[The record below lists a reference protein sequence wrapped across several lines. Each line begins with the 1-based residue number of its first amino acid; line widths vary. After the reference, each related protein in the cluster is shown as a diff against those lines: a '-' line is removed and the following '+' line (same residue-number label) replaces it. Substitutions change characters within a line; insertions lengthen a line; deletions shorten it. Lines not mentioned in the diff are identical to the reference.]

1 MVYGLSDVI
10 LSNKDYKFNKLTINK
25 DFIIQNN
32 LNIKYNL
39 DLNDVSTDKTNIG
52 LQIINNG
59 FFKSNINITNYK
71 INITNSIQSKNLILT
86 NTKLKVKKTINLN
99 LNTNAEQINI
109 NLKNKNTSFS
119 VKKTIDVLGNVNIN
133 LFRVNNNINCQG
145 NINIRKLLI
154 LENNLTNS
162 YNLNVN
168 KTIHKTQFNINNDI
182 TFKNLIIK
190 ENMNVYNNINLDSL
204 LAKGILNVKKNVES
218 KNGILSLPIVY
229 SLNKNGAIG
238 FNSATNNI
246 YSNCNNNI
254 HILNDSKG
262 ILHKSSIVFND
273 TISSDIHISNINGK
287 IIDIQNNLQFYYK
300 TNVLGNLNVSD
311 YATIDYNCTLNN
323 NVYVNNNI
331 ELKLGSVK
339 LPLSENKKQLGSIR
353 YNISTGK
360 INGVYKSNNWH
371 DLDFLDKNNT
381 GIIRNSNTILFNIK
395 NNTIITSNNNTHIH
409 NTTFISNNLNISDS
423 FNIQHNI
430 YTSNNINIDSIPI
443 QFYNN
448 LLRSYN
454 ITNDKWT
461 SLTNEELNS
470 YYRLPYKTNNFY
482 SNNIKNEYSHLNT
495 IKTINY
501 DNTII
506 NNYIEFNQEY
516 ISVDNLYFSH
526 FYLDLINTRLNTYN
540 IQIYKSNTLQSNTLQ
555 RELSLTNIN
564 STNRIIDLETPIYF
578 TKDEILKIKIKS
590 LHTNMNDSILINL
603 LGYSHKIINTK
614 GDSNFFT
621 DNIVN
626 FNQTTTF
633 NVDVEF
639 NNNINISDKIM
650 FNLDKVNNIQKQSI
664 TKSTTQNNLFEIND
678 NFIINN
684 TGNVGIGTN
693 PTDSLITIYSQD
705 GIAFEDTGGLSILSN
720 LNSTN
725 IITNNIN
732 ITNNTNTVNLLTNNL
747 PFTKDI
753 SILQNIQS
761 DKTIYINGNTNLENT
776 KNLVTN
782 VLHINKYN
790 NNIDQTLH
798 LPNIEKMYLYE
809 NNTNLCSIHYN
820 TINSTKSNYIHHS
833 KIQKINE
840 NLNIHT
846 GTINISAKSTGF
858 YTEPSSSTIF
868 NININQNESYFSI
881 LNNGYT
887 LMNTSLIINNID
899 INEKMKTILYNIEGP
914 KEPLIEYNFQNN
926 NNITLYTQQENY
938 STYIVYSNI
947 IVPTTFIT
955 DINSSNIIYSTL
967 ITKPFYTNLGFNI
980 NIDIIYFTE
989 IILIND
995 SIRTFYNN
1003 IKSYKI
1009 NNPYNYSVSIF
1020 YLNNNT
1026 IYPTHLTNREGII
1039 YKNYG
1044 IKSRIL

>member
-1 MVYGLSDVI
+1 MVYGLPDVI
-10 LSNKDYKFNKLTINK
+10 LSNKDYKFTKLTITK

-39 DLNDVSTDKTNIG
+39 DLNEVYSDKNNIG

-59 FFKSNINITNYK
+59 FFNSNINITNYK
-71 INITNSIQSKNLILT
+71 INISNSIQSKNLILT
-86 NTKLKVKKTINLN
+86 NTKLKVKKSINLN

-109 NLKNKNTSFS
+109 NLKNKNTNLL

-133 LFRVNNNINCQG
+133 LFRVNKNINCQG
-145 NINIRKLLI
+145 NINIGKLLI

-204 LAKGILNVKKNVES
+204 LAKGLLNVKKNVET
-218 KNGILSLPIVY
+218 KNGILSLPIIY
-229 SLNKNGAIG
+229 NLNRHGAIA
-238 FNSATNNI
+238 FNSTTNNI

-262 ILHKSSIVFND
+262 IFHKSSIVFND
-273 TISSDIHISNINGK
+273 NISSNIEISNINSK
-287 IIDIQNNLQFYYK
+287 IIDIHNNLQFYYK
-300 TNVLGNLNVSD
+300 TNVLGNINVAN

-360 INGVYKSNNWH
+360 INNVYNSNNWQ

-395 NNTIITSNNNTHIH
+395 NNTIITSNNNTHIN
-409 NTTFISNNLNISDS
+409 NTTYISNNLNIYDS

-430 YTSNNINIDSIPI
+430 YTSNNINIDNIPI
-443 QFYNN
+443 QLYNN
-448 LLRSYN
+448 LLRSYD
-454 ITNDKWT
+454 ITTDKWT

-495 IKTINY
+495 IKTLNY

-526 FYLDLINTRLNTYN
+526 FYLNLINTYINTYN
-540 IQIYKSNTLQSNTLQ
+540 IQIYKSNTLQK
-555 RELSLTNIN
+555 ELNLVNIN
-564 STNRIIDLETPIYF
+564 STNKIIDLGTPIYF
-578 TKDEILKIKIKS
+578 TKNDILKIKIKS
-590 LHTNMNDSILINL
+590 LQKNMNDSILVNL
-603 LGYSHKIINTK
+603 LGYSYKIINTL

-621 DNIVN
+621 DNIIN
-626 FNQTTTF
+626 FNQNTTF
-633 NVDVEF
+633 NVNVEF
-639 NNNINISDKIM
+639 NNNINISNKIL
-650 FNLDKVNNIQKQSI
+650 FNLDKVNNIHKKSI
-664 TKSTTQNNLFEIND
+664 KKSTTQNNLFEIND

-684 TGNVGIGTN
+684 MGNIGIGTN
-693 PTDSLITIYSQD
+693 PTDSLLTIYSQD
-705 GIAFEDTGGLSILSN
+705 GITFENTGGLSILSN
-720 LNSTN
+720 LNSGD

-761 DKTIYINGNTNLENT
+761 NKTIYINGNTNLENT

-798 LPNIEKMYLYE
+798 LPNLKKMYVYE

-820 TINSTKSNYIHHS
+820 NINATKSNYIHHS

-846 GTINISAKSTGF
+846 NTINISANSTGF
-858 YTEPSSSTIF
+858 YTNSSSSTIF
-868 NININQNESYFSI
+868 NININQNKSYFSI

-887 LMNTSLIINNID
+887 LMNTSLIINNIN
-899 INEKMKTILYNIEGP
+899 INEKLKTILYNIEGP
-914 KEPLIEYNFQNN
+914 KEPLIEYNFQNS
-926 NNITLYTQQENY
+926 NNITLYTKQEDY
-938 STYIVYSNI
+938 SNYIVYSNI
-947 IVPTTFIT
+947 IVPTIFISN
-955 DINSSNIIYSTL
+955 INSSNIIYSIL

-980 NIDIIYFTE
+980 NVDVIYFTE
-989 IILIND
+989 IILIDD
-995 SIRTFYNN
+995 SIRSFYNN
-1003 IKSYKI
+1003 IKSYEI
-1009 NNPYNYSVSIF
+1009 NNPYNYSISIF
-1020 YLNNNT
+1020 YLNNTT
-1026 IYPTHLTNREGII
+1026 IYPTYITKRDENV
-1039 YKNYG
+1039 YTNYG
-1044 IKSRIL
+1044 LKSIII